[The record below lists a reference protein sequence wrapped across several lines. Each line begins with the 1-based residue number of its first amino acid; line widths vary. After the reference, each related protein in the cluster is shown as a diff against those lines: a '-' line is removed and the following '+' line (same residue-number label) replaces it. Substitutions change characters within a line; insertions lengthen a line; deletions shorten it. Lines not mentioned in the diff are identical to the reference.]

1 LNSQQQQKLL
11 AKTKNLNSCNCNS
24 HIMNS
29 WPTLFI
35 NRSVH
40 LSIFVLSFYLCFSL
54 FVLSFYLC
62 FSIFVLSFYLCFSLF
77 VLSFYL
83 CFSLFVLSFY
93 LCFSLFVL
101 SFYLRFSLFLF
112 LIFLSNATGS
122 WKVISHRDVSKE
134 QVSKKEKKKEKSK
147 KDKSLQL
154 FRGQGKNKERKRIR
168 KMRVLPTTTFT
179 KNLVRLLHPCTSAV
193 MNKDCKLFF
202 KSIFFCLWLT
212 FCRLLHSSKH
222 FYLN

>member
-1 LNSQQQQKLL
+1 MNSQQQQKLL
-11 AKTKNLNSCNCNS
+11 AKTKILNSCNCNS

-40 LSIFVLSFYLCFSL
+40 VSIFVLSFYLCFSL

-62 FSIFVLSFYLCFSLF
+62 FSIFVLSFYLCFSIF

-83 CFSLFVLSFY
+83 CFSLFL
-93 LCFSLFVL
+93 L

-147 KDKSLQL
+147 KEKKKKVCNFLGVKGKIKREKEWENCEYFLLQL
-154 FRGQGKNKERKRIR
+154 SPKI
-168 KMRVLPTTTFT
+168 
-179 KNLVRLLHPCTSAV
+179 
-193 MNKDCKLFF
+193 
-202 KSIFFCLWLT
+202 
-212 FCRLLHSSKH
+212 
-222 FYLN
+222 